1 LTRLSKSFVAISVL
15 LSIGSCNF
23 FSLLQAKFWIIHIL
37 GIRILGVTNRQPED
51 ELDWQA
57 LAVSRTLVDRERFLS
72 LFSYNSSYEQ
82 EASQST

>member
-1 LTRLSKSFVAISVL
+1 MTRLSKSFVAISVL

-23 FSLLQAKFWIIHIL
+23 FSLQAKFWIIHIL
-37 GIRILGVTNRQPED
+37 GIRLLGVTNRQPED